1 MVKYQSF
8 SVTFY
13 LCCFTL
19 VLFLNSFGSYTLL
32 TNYNTCI
39 SITTC
44 FVTCVCDLPKSL
56 FAHRPL
62 VVAYTLCITIV
73 QRLATRQFTICCLST
88 YFSAFLRYE
97 ASRFVLHLKYY
108 IDIFLPGNLA
118 LSRAL
123 GDFCFKKNVQKSAEE
138 QIVTGYL
145 FYCI

>member
-13 LCCFTL
+13 PCCFSL

-44 FVTCVCDLPKSL
+44 FVTCDLPKSP

-62 VVAYTLCITIV
+62 VVVYTLCIIIV

-97 ASRFVLHLKYY
+97 ACRFVLQQFLSIIQTFFFQVIWPYLVHLET
-108 IDIFLPGNLA
+108 FV
-118 LSRAL
+118 SRKT
-123 GDFCFKKNVQKSAEE
+123 FKNQQKNK
-138 QIVTGYL
+138 L
-145 FYCI
+145 